1 MRLKEIVKENIDAD
15 ILKNVDQGYYAV
27 MNNDIEK
34 ISTNAYDQYLENISA
49 YPNLVLYRIDSF
61 GNNQQRNIKVD
72 DKDFTHYI
80 ELARAKEKWRIVR
93 HNIDQQQ
100 NQKLLK

>member
-61 GNNQQRNIKVD
+61 GNNLMG
-72 DKDFTHYI
+72 
-80 ELARAKEKWRIVR
+80 EEEG
-93 HNIDQQQ
+93 
-100 NQKLLK
+100 